1 MGGLGFCTGEWGWS
15 NHAKVMMVVAL
26 ATHMTLRNDADEETL
41 KAVAFSGYMGK
52 DLPPSFTDKICHL
65 TLMLLF

>member
-1 MGGLGFCTGEWGWS
+1 MNGIGF

-41 KAVAFSGYMGK
+41 KAVAFSGYMGYQG
-52 DLPPSFTDKICHL
+52 PSQTKSVI
-65 TLMLLF
+65 